1 MLKKGIGRIKQILNS
16 NSNSM
21 AKENYKT
28 ADLVQGVASLWLVAL
43 MLVYFSNKEAF
54 SQVFILSLIVL
65 SMIFVLAMLVR
76 KRRFNDIFEGAENK
90 DLLEKLKQMKPD
102 KFEDFI
108 AVLFRRL
115 GYQTHRVGDSDDS
128 GVDVTAKKDDTIHYI
143 QGKKHKGSKVTLSD
157 IRSFYNRVADNP
169 TSGRSIFITTN
180 IFTTEARDFAKGK
193 SIEIIDSAKLTEL
206 IKQAANNEEVPEI
219 ENKQCPRCCK

>member
-1 MLKKGIGRIKQILNS
+1 
-16 NSNSM
+16 M

-54 SQVFILSLIVL
+54 PQVFILSLVVL
-65 SMIFVLAMLVR
+65 FMIFVLAMLVR

-143 QGKKHKGSKVTLSD
+143 QGKKHKDSKVTLSD

-180 IFTTEARDFAKGK
+180 IFTTEATDFAKGK

>member
-1 MLKKGIGRIKQILNS
+1 
-16 NSNSM
+16 M

>member
-1 MLKKGIGRIKQILNS
+1 
-16 NSNSM
+16 M

-65 SMIFVLAMLVR
+65 FMIFALVMLVR

-90 DLLEKLKQMKPD
+90 DLLEKLKRMKPN

-115 GYQTHRVGDSDDS
+115 GYQTHRVSDSDD
-128 GVDVTAKKDDTIHYI
+128 GGIDVTAQKGDIIHYI
-143 QGKKHKGSKVTLSD
+143 QGKKYQDSKVTLSD
-157 IRSFYNRVADNP
+157 IRSFYDKVVNNLI
-169 TSGRSIFITTN
+169 SGRGIFITTDS
-180 IFTTEARDFAKGK
+180 FTKEAIEFAKDK
-193 SIEIIDSAKLTEL
+193 SLEIIDSAKLTEL